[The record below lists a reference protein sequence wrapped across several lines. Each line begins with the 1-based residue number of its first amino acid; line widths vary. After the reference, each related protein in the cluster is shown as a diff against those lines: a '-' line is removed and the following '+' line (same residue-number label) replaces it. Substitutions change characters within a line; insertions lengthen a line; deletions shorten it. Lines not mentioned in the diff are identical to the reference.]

1 MSYPSAYKLLDIGR
15 DLPDWKHKLQHEEA
29 STGLVKAYAP
39 EQVPGIFQL
48 YLKVLGNKD
57 VRELYD
63 SLLEWSE
70 EEAEVDFGN
79 VKVAQQELAES
90 MHFEFEHLPNGKV
103 RIHNKQIPDVPPPP
117 AASSEET
124 ESTESAYTLLDVP
137 PDLSHEAM
145 TAVLTTVANELVN
158 DYGSLDDLPIALRAS
173 ITTLNN
179 PARRK
184 IYDSLLQWSANE
196 EAVDFGAAKEAMRE
210 QASEYHFT
218 FADVDNGK
226 VLVINLGIPNVP
238 PPPSSPPNKPREQPA
253 GQAAPPPPRTTH
265 KGAGHGLVNG
275 QVPPVALGMRVF
287 EVEFARVTLIHAVNQ
302 GSHIYLQWSQP
313 NRDGTSH
320 KTANTDYLL
329 TMCGLD
335 TIKQG
340 KDYLVSLFTDTQTRK
355 VYHGAQ
361 VLLHPE
367 PGNPVA
373 PTILSTGLWD
383 MFPWWMCFMDDWG
396 VNTYQQAQ
404 YRYQM
409 KYEGRGIGP
418 NGFFGHEGWTA
429 QTSKALKTFLYQA
442 DYWTRAAASDW
453 ELPPDRSDYWA
464 KNCVEYYLKNTTVF
478 SKKQLRKGGL
488 I

>member
-79 VKVAQQELAES
+79 VKVAQQELAET
-90 MHFEFEHLPNGKV
+90 MHFQFEHLPNGKV

-137 PDLSHEAM
+137 PGLSNDAM

-158 DYGSLDDLPIALRAS
+158 DYGSLEDLPMALRAS
-173 ITTLNN
+173 IATLNN
-179 PARRK
+179 PGRRK

-196 EAVDFGAAKEAMRE
+196 EAVDFGAAKEAMLE

-218 FADVDNGK
+218 FQDVDNGK

-253 GQAAPPPPRTTH
+253 EQPARPRHNPTH
-265 KGAGHGLVNG
+265 PGAKHGLVNG
-275 QVPPVALGMRVF
+275 LVPPVNLDRRVF
-287 EVEFARVTLIHAVNQ
+287 RIGFSTATLEHAVDQDDAVMTTWHQTLDDGTPNRF
-302 GSHIYLQWSQP
+302 SYRDYLQKYIGRSDLIVGKEYAFTLFEDMAGRKNWVGASIMLDP
-313 NRDGTSH
+313 PPGHSVPP
-320 KTANTDYLL
+320 YLL
-329 TMCGLD
+329 SC
-335 TIKQG
+335 
-340 KDYLVSLFTDTQTRK
+340 
-355 VYHGAQ
+355 
-361 VLLHPE
+361 
-367 PGNPVA
+367 
-373 PTILSTGLWD
+373 GLWD
-383 MFPWWMCFMDDWG
+383 QFSWWVKYQDSWANVTYPVAQRRYRSDFP
-396 VNTYQQAQ
+396 
-404 YRYQM
+404 YRTSD
-409 KYEGRGIGP
+409 
-418 NGFFGHEGWTA
+418 NNCFFGDEGWTPN
-429 QTSKALKTFLYQA
+429 TSKALKTFIYQA
-442 DYWTRAAASDW
+442 DYWTRAYGSKWQVSPEDC
-453 ELPPDRSDYWA
+453 DRLA
-464 KNCVEYYLKNTTVF
+464 KDAVAFYLQNATIFT
-478 SKKQLRKGGL
+478 KKQLRKMQL
-488 I
+488 V